1 MIFDLQPTLQSEQ
14 VILRPLSEEDLESL
28 YEVASDPLIW
38 EQHPDKRWQR
48 PVFESFFRD
57 AMASKGALIALDK
70 KSGKIM
76 GTSRF
81 SLVKD
86 IQNAVEI
93 GWTFLAR
100 EYWGGPYNKEIK
112 SLMMKH
118 AFNYVEHV
126 LFFIHENNIRS
137 QKAVEKI
144 GGKKITHLDGQL
156 LPTRSNANVI
166 YVTSAQH
173 VK

>member
-1 MIFDLQPTLQSEQ
+1 MIFDLQPNLQSEL
-14 VILRPLSEEDLESL
+14 VLLRPLKEDDLESL
-28 YEVASDPLIW
+28 YGIASDPLIW

-57 AMASKGALIALDK
+57 AIDSKGALIVIDK
-70 KSGKIM
+70 KSGKII

-81 SLVKD
+81 CLVKET
-86 IQNAVEI
+86 QNAVEI

-100 EYWGGPYNKEIK
+100 KYWGGPYNKEIK
-112 SLMMKH
+112 ALMMKH
-118 AFNYVEHV
+118 AFQFVAHV
-126 LFFIHENNIRS
+126 LFFIHENNLRS

-144 GGKKITHLDGQL
+144 GGKKITHLENQL

-166 YVTSAQH
+166 YVISA
-173 VK
+173 KNLK